1 MPPENKHNPDDGHNF
16 IEEYQNTILNL
27 RQDNDALTTER
38 DTLSRDNETLRTEN
52 ERLRNL
58 NQTYFNRL
66 IAQDEAETKKD
77 PENEDPEIPTC
88 EEFAKTIKF

>member
-1 MPPENKHNPDDGHNF
+1 MPPEIDRNPDDGHNL
-16 IEEYQNTILNL
+16 IEEYQETILNL
-27 RQDNDALTTER
+27 RHDNDTLTNER

-58 NQTYFNRL
+58 NQKYFDRL
-66 IAQDEAETKKD
+66 MAQDEAELKND

-88 EEFAKTIKF
+88 EEFAKSIKF